1 MVAEHRILAVVSHG
15 HLVQEVVGA
24 LVRHNDLH
32 EHLRVHRVLALLG
45 ILFVREEGLGTVDD
59 LRAFNEEDLLAI
71 AFLEAQ
77 VITREGHT
85 VVEEREVID
94 VHVLVVI
101 PFHGLEGIDES
112 CVRMSEVTEVSTD
125 VRAYN
130 SHVVLGLEALT
141 KGNVVV
147 KNRADRAE
155 AEEKLAV
162 IGSEVERLGIHLDFK
177 LVVCATEVASE
188 VIVFGNDFEL
198 CLDVSLPES
207 ELSAHVL
214 EGTFEFGV
222 RDVAA
227 CASAEHGDFERFH
240 VRTACRSIDI
250 FFGFFVRN
258 LVDGPRVS
266 FFAKRE
272 EERIGRIASA
282 EHGNLELLQVGIQ
295 VCDNLFKRSIFV
307 QEDEEFHK
315 AL

>member
-1 MVAEHRILAVVSHG
+1 MVAEHRVLTVVSHG
-15 HLVQEVVGA
+15 HLVQEVVGT
-24 LVRHNDLH
+24 LVRYNDLH

-59 LRAFNEEDLLAI
+59 LRAFNEKHLLAI

-77 VITREGHT
+77 VITRKGHT

-101 PFHGLEGIDES
+101 PFHGLEGIDKS
-112 CVRMSEVTEVSTD
+112 GVRMSEVTEVSTD
-125 VRAYN
+125 VRTYN

-162 IGSEVERLGIHLDFK
+162 IRCEVERFGIHLDFK
-177 LVVCATEVASE
+177 LVVCTAEVAGK

-198 CLDVSLPES
+198 CLDIGFPER
-207 ELSAHVL
+207 ELSTHVL

-227 CASAEHGDFERFH
+227 CAGAEHSNFERFH
-240 VRTACRSIDI
+240 VRTACRSINI
-250 FFGFFVRN
+250 FFSFFVRN

-266 FFAKRE
+266 LFAKRE
-272 EERIGRIASA
+272 EERICRIACA
-282 EHGNLELLQVGIQ
+282 EHRNLELFQVGIQ
-295 VCDNLFKRSIFV
+295 VSNDLFERSIFV
-307 QEDEEFHK
+307 QEDEKFHE